1 MKTIKL
7 IQGKQNGENVI
18 IVSFYAN
25 ETLENHLMQLKEL
38 KRDNSSGKFYIKSTG
53 QNLSLVF
60 NHMRKIKCYVDY
72 TELKQ
77 KQTDKPK
84 KKEKLY
90 LPPIDS
96 LNKQNLDRFRKW
108 LEEKRLSPN
117 TVDTYVEVTNFF
129 LRYTILK
136 NSRSHSR
143 RLVESFNYEFIVRE
157 GKSISYQ
164 NQCINGIKKYFL
176 FKGIDIGA
184 LNLSRPKKEKKLPV
198 VLNKAEVRSIIDA
211 THNLKHKTLL
221 SLIYSGGLRIGE
233 AINLRIDDIDSGRM
247 LMHIKGGKG
256 KKDRYTLLSA
266 SFLKIL
272 REYYKQF
279 RPKEYLF
286 EGQKAVKYS
295 ASSAQ
300 SVLKKAVMSSGIRK
314 KVTLHTL
321 RHSFATHLL
330 ESGTDIRYIQEL
342 LGHNDPKT
350 TMIYTHV
357 TENSI
362 KNINN
367 PFDDL

>member
-136 NSRSHSR
+136 NSRSHSK

-164 NQCINGIKKYFL
+164 NQCINGIKK
-176 FKGIDIGA
+176 
-184 LNLSRPKKEKKLPV
+184 
-198 VLNKAEVRSIIDA
+198 
-211 THNLKHKTLL
+211 
-221 SLIYSGGLRIGE
+221 IYW
-233 AINLRIDDIDSGRM
+233 
-247 LMHIKGGKG
+247 
-256 KKDRYTLLSA
+256 
-266 SFLKIL
+266 
-272 REYYKQF
+272 
-279 RPKEYLF
+279 
-286 EGQKAVKYS
+286 
-295 ASSAQ
+295 
-300 SVLKKAVMSSGIRK
+300 
-314 KVTLHTL
+314 
-321 RHSFATHLL
+321 
-330 ESGTDIRYIQEL
+330 
-342 LGHNDPKT
+342 
-350 TMIYTHV
+350 
-357 TENSI
+357 
-362 KNINN
+362 
-367 PFDDL
+367 

>member
-1 MKTIKL
+1 MKTVKL

-18 IVSFYAN
+18 MVSFYAN
-25 ETLENHLMQLKEL
+25 ETLDNHLMLLKEL
-38 KRDNSSGKFYIKSTG
+38 KRDNSSGKFYIKNTG
-53 QNLSLVF
+53 KNLSLVF

-77 KQTDKPK
+77 KQIDKPK

-96 LNKQNLDRFRKW
+96 LNKQDLDRFRKW

-136 NSRSHSR
+136 NSRSHSK

-176 FKGIDIGA
+176 FKSIDIGA
-184 LNLSRPKKEKKLPV
+184 LDLTRPKKERKLPV
-198 VLNKAEVRSIIDA
+198 VLSKEEVRSIIDA

-247 LMHIKGGKG
+247 LIHIMGGKG

-300 SVLKKAVMSSGIRK
+300 SVLKKAVLGSGIGK

-330 ESGTDIRYIQEL
+330 EGGTDIRYIQEL
-342 LGHNDPKT
+342 LGHNNPKT